1 MDLKFN
7 LQIYFAK
14 IEYGIRKINSS
25 IFNPLKSLL
34 SGSRE
39 EALIKFDRLMRKFS
53 QDLHIQVRRIR
64 NQGLEIITQSYYEQ
78 LMLCT
83 SREQALNKY
92 ISKVS
97 AASSQSKFYSFVS
110 IFHLF

>member
-1 MDLKFN
+1 M
-7 LQIYFAK
+7 
-14 IEYGIRKINSS
+14 
-25 IFNPLKSLL
+25 
-34 SGSRE
+34 
-39 EALIKFDRLMRKFS
+39 IKFDRLMRKFS

-64 NQGLEIITQSYYEQ
+64 NQGLEVITQSYYEQ

-97 AASSQSKFYSFVS
+97 AASSQSKFSAFLVKINS
-110 IFHLF
+110 NK